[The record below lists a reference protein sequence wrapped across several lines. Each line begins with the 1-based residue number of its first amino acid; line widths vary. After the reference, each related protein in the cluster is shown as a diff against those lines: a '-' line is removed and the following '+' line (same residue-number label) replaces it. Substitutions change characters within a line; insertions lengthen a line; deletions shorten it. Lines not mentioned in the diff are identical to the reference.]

1 MKRKLAVVCIM
12 ALSATAILSGMQ
24 AEATKSSDGKTKIRF
39 ATWDV
44 AEDVDKQQELVDK
57 FNEEH
62 DDIEVTLEA
71 YGVTLIRKSVPEWDP
86 GILRM

>member
-1 MKRKLAVVCIM
+1 MRRKMVVICAAVLTATTILAGCGNGG
-12 ALSATAILSGMQ
+12 SGG
-24 AEATKSSDGKTKIRF
+24 SDNGKTKIRF

-44 AEDVDKQQELVDK
+44 AEDVDKQQALVDK

-71 YGVTLIRKSVPEWDP
+71 YVHVELSF
-86 GILRM
+86 LL